1 MDACGGDLSAVLQRV
16 TPRLRR
22 AEEILDEAEECR
34 SAFPRIT
41 RVRCTA
47 GGDLEMSFTDFT
59 MERKIDVAL
68 TMASG
73 AYPRGALRPRVSIAH
88 VGTGPGLPEARV
100 IENAIDRVPAGA
112 VGRRLLGIC
121 RLVDWVVARGEG
133 GLGDAAQ
140 AAAAAAKPA
149 PAPPAPM
156 PRLGMQKKGGAGGG
170 VLPAVDNAAALA
182 AAAAEVARLNEAAR
196 AAREAVTAAEAV
208 VQPVMEASIASAL
221 VVVAGE
227 EKDKENGEAP
237 AAPTTTPA
245 GFEMKGS
252 NPLFEDSI
260 DASMD
265 VDA

>member
-1 MDACGGDLSAVLQRV
+1 
-16 TPRLRR
+16 
-22 AEEILDEAEECR
+22 
-34 SAFPRIT
+34 
-41 RVRCTA
+41 
-47 GGDLEMSFTDFT
+47 
-59 MERKIDVAL
+59 
-68 TMASG
+68 
-73 AYPRGALRPRVSIAH
+73 VSIAH
-88 VGTGPGLPEARV
+88 IGTGPSLPEARV
-100 IENAIDRVPAGA
+100 IENAIDRVPTGA

-156 PRLGMQKKGGAGGG
+156 PRLGMGRRKGGSGGG

-221 VVVAGE
+221 VVADE
-227 EKDKENGEAP
+227 DTKENGEAP

>member
-1 MDACGGDLSAVLQRV
+1 
-16 TPRLRR
+16 
-22 AEEILDEAEECR
+22 
-34 SAFPRIT
+34 
-41 RVRCTA
+41 
-47 GGDLEMSFTDFT
+47 MSFTDFT

-73 AYPRGALRPRVSIAH
+73 AYPRGALRPRVSVAH
-88 VGTGPGLPEARV
+88 AGTGPSLPEARV

-156 PRLGMQKKGGAGGG
+156 PHLGMQKKGGAGGG

-221 VVVAGE
+221 VVADE
-227 EKDKENGEAP
+227 DTKENGEAP
-237 AAPTTTPA
+237 AATTTTPA

>member
-1 MDACGGDLSAVLQRV
+1 
-16 TPRLRR
+16 
-22 AEEILDEAEECR
+22 
-34 SAFPRIT
+34 
-41 RVRCTA
+41 
-47 GGDLEMSFTDFT
+47 
-59 MERKIDVAL
+59 
-68 TMASG
+68 
-73 AYPRGALRPRVSIAH
+73 
-88 VGTGPGLPEARV
+88 
-100 IENAIDRVPAGA
+100 
-112 VGRRLLGIC
+112 
-121 RLVDWVVARGEG
+121 
-133 GLGDAAQ
+133 
-140 AAAAAAKPA
+140 
-149 PAPPAPM
+149 
-156 PRLGMQKKGGAGGG
+156 

>member
-1 MDACGGDLSAVLQRV
+1 M
-16 TPRLRR
+16 
-22 AEEILDEAEECR
+22 
-34 SAFPRIT
+34 
-41 RVRCTA
+41 
-47 GGDLEMSFTDFT
+47 
-59 MERKIDVAL
+59 
-68 TMASG
+68 
-73 AYPRGALRPRVSIAH
+73 
-88 VGTGPGLPEARV
+88 
-100 IENAIDRVPAGA
+100 
-112 VGRRLLGIC
+112 GR
-121 RLVDWVVARGEG
+121 
-133 GLGDAAQ
+133 
-140 AAAAAAKPA
+140 
-149 PAPPAPM
+149 
-156 PRLGMQKKGGAGGG
+156 KKGGSGGG

-221 VVVAGE
+221 VVVADAE
-227 EKDKENGEAP
+227 EDTKENGEAP